1 MLAADFEKT
10 FFKGPTIRVRL
21 AEPASASSVTA
32 ILGPSG
38 GGKTTIL
45 RCLAG
50 LERPDR
56 GTISLGGE
64 IWFHSARHVH
74 VPPERRGVGLL
85 FQDYALFP
93 HMTVER
99 NILFALGDA
108 GAAART
114 HVRQLL
120 DEFQLTGLERRYPSQ
135 LSGGQQQR
143 VALARAVSRAPRLL
157 LLDEPLAA
165 LDAPTR
171 DEIRRPLKL
180 LLSRLGIPVLL
191 VTHDRLDALSLA
203 DRVAIV
209 EDGAIVQSG
218 PIAEVFASPVSAR
231 VARQVGVETIAPGRV
246 VALESGV
253 CVLSVGRAVIR
264 AAGAATVGDA
274 VDVCIRAE
282 DVTLFQAE
290 PSGASAQNRW
300 VGRIV
305 GLTDTGGVW
314 RVALDCGFIL
324 TAIVTRTAGGAL
336 GLREGGEV
344 WAVVKATAVTML
356 SAAGRPAAP
365 VRP

>member
-1 MLAADFEKT
+1 MLTASFEKT
-10 FFKGPTIRVRL
+10 FFKGPTIRVQL
-21 AEPASASSVTA
+21 TEPASSTVTA

-56 GTISLGGE
+56 GMISFGNDV
-64 IWFHSARHVH
+64 WFHADRRVH

-93 HMTVER
+93 HMTVEQ
-99 NILFALGDA
+99 NILFALHDTGT
-108 GAAART
+108 AART
-114 HVRQLL
+114 RVGELL
-120 DEFQLTGLERRYPSQ
+120 AEFQLAGLERRYPSQ

-143 VALARAVSRAPRLL
+143 VALARAVSRSPRLL

-171 DEIRRPLKL
+171 DEIRRPLKPL
-180 LLSRLGIPVLL
+180 LQRLGIPVLL
-191 VTHDRLDALSLA
+191 VTHDRLDALTLA

-209 EDGAIVQSG
+209 EDGSIVQSG
-218 PIAEVFASPVSAR
+218 PIADVFASPASAR

-246 VALESGV
+246 AAQESGV
-253 CVLSVGRAVIR
+253 CVLSVGQAVIR
-264 AAGAATVGDA
+264 AAGAATVGEA
-274 VDVCIRAE
+274 VDVAIRAS

-300 VGRIV
+300 KGQIV
-305 GLTDTGGVW
+305 GITDTGGVW
-314 RVALDCGFIL
+314 RVTLDCGFML
-324 TAIVTRTAGGAL
+324 TAVVTSTAGAAL
-336 GLREGGEV
+336 GLREGGDV
-344 WAVVKATAVTML
+344 WAAVKATAVTVL
-356 SAAGRPAAP
+356 SATPRPIET
-365 VRP
+365 R